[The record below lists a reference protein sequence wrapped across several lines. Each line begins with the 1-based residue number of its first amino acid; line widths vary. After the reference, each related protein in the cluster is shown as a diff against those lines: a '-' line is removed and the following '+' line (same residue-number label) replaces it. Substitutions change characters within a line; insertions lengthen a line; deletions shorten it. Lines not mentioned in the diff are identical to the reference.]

1 MHPVER
7 LVGGALLYSLR
18 DASEVLL
25 RLSDAFPNLG
35 DCLMVSP
42 AFLWKQGTPLLE
54 VDIADVGD
62 GKATAQLKASL
73 RGLHE
78 VHDDVSIRG
87 YVDMQCYLDN
97 PKREGLPAYWK
108 TAFLSG
114 LNHTNIQTFISSF
127 NRCPTTDCMI
137 IIEHYHGQYSAH
149 HAATSVYPHR
159 DHALNAIAVAAWQKQ
174 GKLRDRAASIA
185 WATETMKELNLA
197 MQPRQYVN
205 YSSDEI
211 NQVEDPGL
219 SVYSQIAEA
228 RAVLDPS
235 SLLKF

>member
-127 NRCPTTDCMI
+127 NRCPTTD
-137 IIEHYHGQYSAH
+137 
-149 HAATSVYPHR
+149 
-159 DHALNAIAVAAWQKQ
+159 
-174 GKLRDRAASIA
+174 
-185 WATETMKELNLA
+185 
-197 MQPRQYVN
+197 
-205 YSSDEI
+205 
-211 NQVEDPGL
+211 
-219 SVYSQIAEA
+219 
-228 RAVLDPS
+228 
-235 SLLKF
+235 